1 MKTRISN
8 LILLSS
14 IALAYSAQ
22 AQTTT
27 SFAYTNVSLHIG
39 NGSTIEKGAIGV
51 KDGKIVEVVPVSG
64 LKARHGDVG
73 LGVKLLCDS
82 ACDAVQLH
90 AVELTSRH
98 VVGK

>member
-1 MKTRISN
+1 MNGKTELVVSPVVY
-8 LILLSS
+8 LILSEGN
-14 IALAYSAQ
+14 IA
-22 AQTTT
+22 
-27 SFAYTNVSLHIG
+27 
-39 NGSTIEKGAIGV
+39 
-51 KDGKIVEVVPVSG
+51 DGKIVEVVPVDG